1 MRRIRD
7 NRENESIENAIK
19 AYDNYS
25 DQKHQRDYVKAFDA
39 DLLHNLEEIVRQI
52 ADESWEPKG
61 YVRKVIFDRKKRTL
75 AKAPIE
81 DHVLE
86 SATILPYEKAIYD
99 YCVMNCTVGRRKI
112 WRIMSLLML
121 TTTFR

>member
-39 DLLHNLEEIVRQI
+39 DLQQNLEEIVRHI

-61 YVRKVIFDRKKRTL
+61 YVKKVIFERKKRIL

-86 SATILPYEKAIYD
+86 SAIRESYL
-99 YCVMNCTVGRRKI
+99 R
-112 WRIMSLLML
+112 LLYL
-121 TTTFR
+121 AGASRETQYGHSWLIPFPT